1 MKRNRIAVIVLV
13 VLVMAAPAL
22 AQSDDTSIFFPPPS
36 GEYPVGQL
44 LYIFADPERDEVF
57 TDDSA
62 DQRAIAVTV
71 YYPAAPTDNAATA
84 PYIPEAAAQN
94 FTNTTHLPPPVIGM
108 FSTHSYPAAPAA
120 EGAFPVLLFSPG
132 FGTPD
137 VFYTSLLEEI
147 ASHGYI
153 VARISHTY
161 SVGATIFPDGDV
173 IASNEA
179 GSDLNTD
186 ESRDG
191 ILKVWVTDQ
200 EFTLDELEHL
210 NGDDPLLAGKL
221 DLEHVGSFG
230 HSFGGATAVET
241 AYEDSRIDAAINMDG
256 SQFGEVA
263 EAGLDRPIMLMRST
277 EQPEPTDEELEAA
290 GITREELA
298 AEMEKANQ
306 SWNDLLSQSPN
317 AYHFILTGS
326 SHMTY
331 ATDLALAAPSL
342 SFMLPPEVIGTIE
355 GSHAYEIISAYVV
368 AFFDQYVK
376 GDEAAAL
383 DSLAADY
390 PEVTFE
396 AR

>member
-1 MKRNRIAVIVLV
+1 MKRNRIAAIAFV
-13 VLVMAAPAL
+13 VFMLTTSVL
-22 AQSDDTSIFFPPPS
+22 AQDDTPAIQFPEPT
-36 GEYPVGQL
+36 GEYPVGQVS
-44 LYIFADPERDEVF
+44 YAFTDPEREEIF
-57 TDDSA
+57 TEDPDDLR
-62 DQRAIAVTV
+62 QLAVTV
-71 YYPAAPTDNAATA
+71 YYPADPAEDAEPA
-84 PYIPEAAAQN
+84 PYISETAVTDFAN
-94 FTNTTHLPPPVIGM
+94 GIGIPPMLFAM
-108 FSTHSYPAAPAA
+108 FGANGYDTPPAA
-120 EGAFPVLLFSPG
+120 EGAFPVLVFSPG
-132 FGTPD
+132 LGTPD
-137 VFYTSLLEEI
+137 LFYTSLLQEV

-153 VARISHTY
+153 VVRISHTY
-161 SVGATIFPDGDV
+161 SVGATIFPDQRV
-173 IASNEA
+173 IVGNEI
-179 GSDLNTD
+179 GSDVSTD
-186 ESRDG
+186 ESRSR
-191 ILKVWVTDQ
+191 ILDVWVADVL
-200 EFTLDELEHL
+200 FVLDELETY
-210 NGDDPLLAGKL
+210 NDEEFPLSGAM